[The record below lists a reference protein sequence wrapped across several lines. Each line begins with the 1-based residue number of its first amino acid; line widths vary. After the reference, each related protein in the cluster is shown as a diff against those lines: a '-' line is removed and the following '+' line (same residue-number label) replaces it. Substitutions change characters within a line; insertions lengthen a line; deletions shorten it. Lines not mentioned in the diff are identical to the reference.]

1 MALERYPKRPLVRD
15 GLEDLE
21 AEKKRRRIP
30 LEQVVQELSHAGLAQ
45 PALSFVQ
52 EVDKRRRVALPA
64 LPERPKR
71 DAQDLVSCDAM
82 KRRRIW
88 TGGGQVPV
96 LKVPEKQES
105 SMQTGRLL
113 PVRSDLSQ
121 VTQGSGSSL
130 GPSTVQL
137 LLSGATGLRQVTIDS
152 KGIMFE
158 VYDQGF
164 MLTELPRGWQ
174 PIVNSSGRLARV
186 AKVALDSKGTAYF
199 LSETGELLM
208 MVSAVKYLERPS
220 SAAQE
225 EIKLE
230 FVDKKSIPSY
240 ARGDMEEHFSPSTV
254 DPSPSMEDA
263 TDDEVMDWEDAPELL
278 G

>member
-1 MALERYPKRPLVRD
+1 MALSSRWPKRQLTD
-15 GLEDLE
+15 GVEG
-21 AEKKRRRIP
+21 EKKRRRIP
-30 LEQVVQELSHAGLAQ
+30 LEQVVQELSHAGLTQ

-52 EVDKRRRVALPA
+52 EVDKRRRVSLPA
-64 LPERPKR
+64 LPDRPKR

-88 TGGGQVPV
+88 TPSGQVPV
-96 LKVPEKQES
+96 LKVPEVQE
-105 SMQTGRLL
+105 SMQTQLL
-113 PVRSDLSQ
+113 PFRSDPMSQ
-121 VTQGSGSSL
+121 VTQGGSSL

-152 KGIMFE
+152 HGIMFE

-208 MVSAVKYLERPS
+208 MVSAVKYLERPC
-220 SAAQE
+220 AAQE

-240 ARGDMEEHFSPSTV
+240 ARGDEEHFSPSTV